1 MAQIHNQQNLP
12 TVLVTKTIQFYAEYQ
27 AMDELGVPTEQ
38 DCGKGEAAGWPLL
51 SIERARKGGLVDQI
65 VAAITGMVARREL
78 CVGTK
83 MPSVRQFAKCN
94 GVSTFTVVESYDRL
108 VTLGLLSSRRGSG
121 YFVARQDVPATLL
134 PLPQHAI
141 PSVIDALTPDLYSG
155 ASDALPVGAGWL
167 PPDWYGEDTILDAV
181 RHAMRIPANRL
192 RGYGHPLGFPSLR
205 QHMASVLSDELYPVE
220 AEQILLT
227 HGATHAFD
235 LILRTL
241 TKPGDTVL
249 VEDPGYSNL
258 LSLIRHHGCVPV
270 GIPRGENG
278 LDMEALAEQARTAQP
293 KLMFVNTVLQNPLG
307 TSLTH
312 AQAHRLL
319 ALAEQFDFWLVEDD
333 IYRELTPRGEASL
346 AAMDGLRRVIRV
358 GSFSKTLSP
367 VLRVGSISASNSLLP
382 ELLRVK
388 MLAGLTTSEINER
401 AVFHAITARPYR
413 RMVDKLASQLE
424 AGRARTMDNLAAAGL
439 APVATP
445 RGGMFVSAGWNCPST
460 PEHNGKAI
468 ADLALKSGI
477 LLSPNEFFML
487 RPSPTIWFR
496 FNAAYSDGPQL
507 RQFLQSVRPC

>member
-1 MAQIHNQQNLP
+1 
-12 TVLVTKTIQFYAEYQ
+12 
-27 AMDELGVPTEQ
+27 MDRHGFAPDQGTP
-38 DCGKGEAAGWPLL
+38 GTAGWPVIAL
-51 SIERARKGGLVDQI
+51 ERASKGSLVDKI
-65 VAAITGMVARREL
+65 VAAITEMVASKEL
-78 CVGTK
+78 RVGTK

-121 YFVARQDVPATLL
+121 YYVARQELPALL
-134 PLPQHAI
+134 SPALATSPAA
-141 PSVIDALTPDLYSG
+141 VDALTPELYSG
-155 ASDALPVGAGWL
+155 VTDALPVGAGWL
-167 PPDWYGEDTILDAV
+167 PPEWYGEDTILDAV
-181 RHAMRIPANRL
+181 RQAMRIPANRL

-205 QHMASVLSDELYPVE
+205 QHVASTLSDELLPVE
-220 AEQILLT
+220 PEQILLT

-241 TKPGDTVL
+241 TKPGDTVF

-258 LSLIRHHGCVPV
+258 HSLIRHHGCHIV

-278 LDMEALAEQARTAQP
+278 LDLDQLAEQAKAAQP

-307 TSLTH
+307 TSLTQ

-367 VLRVGSISASNSLLP
+367 VLRVGSICASASLLP
-382 ELLRVK
+382 ELVRVK
-388 MLAGLTTSEINER
+388 MLAGLTTSEVNER
-401 AVFHAITARPYR
+401 AVYHAITARPYK
-413 RMVDKLASQLE
+413 RMVEKLVAQLDAGRERSIEVLAE
-424 AGRARTMDNLAAAGL
+424 AGM
-439 APVATP
+439 APVARP
-445 RGGMFVSAGWNCPST
+445 RGGMFVSAGWPEAPSQAW
-460 PEHNGKAI
+460 NGKVV
-468 ADLALKSGI
+468 ADLALKAGI

-496 FNAAYSDGPQL
+496 FNVAYTDTPQL
-507 RQFLQSVRPC
+507 HGFLLSARRNHG